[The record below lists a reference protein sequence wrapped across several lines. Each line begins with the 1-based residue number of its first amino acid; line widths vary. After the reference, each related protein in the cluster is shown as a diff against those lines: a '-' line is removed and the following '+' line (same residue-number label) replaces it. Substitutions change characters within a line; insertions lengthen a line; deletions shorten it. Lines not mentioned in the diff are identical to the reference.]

1 MGGFVMKKIVTS
13 LLAAFILSLPLSA
26 FAATAVFKVGNG
38 QYSVN
43 GSVKEDAAPYS
54 KNGRTYLPLRYAA
67 YAVGIGDNSIFW
79 SNDTQTAFLSKN
91 GTIVA
96 VKIGA
101 HSIQVGNQIIPTD
114 APAELSQ
121 DRVMLPIRAL
131 SESLGCEVKWDEQTN
146 LVTVTTTDK

>member
-1 MGGFVMKKIVTS
+1 MKKICSS
-13 LLAAFILSLPLSA
+13 LLATCILALPLSA

-43 GSVKEDAAPYS
+43 GTLKNDAAPYL

-79 SNDTQTAFLSKN
+79 SNDTQTAFLDKN

-101 HSIQVGNQIIPTD
+101 HSIQVGNQIIPVD
-114 APAELSQ
+114 APVELSQ

-131 SESLGCEVKWDEQTN
+131 SESLGCEVKWDGQTN
-146 LVTVTTTDK
+146 LVTVKTVDK